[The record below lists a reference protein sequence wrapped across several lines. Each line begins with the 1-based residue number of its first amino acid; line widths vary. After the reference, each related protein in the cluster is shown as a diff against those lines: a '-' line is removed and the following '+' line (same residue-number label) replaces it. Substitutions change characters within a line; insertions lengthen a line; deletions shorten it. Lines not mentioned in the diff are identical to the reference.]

1 MSLPLNL
8 GGLSMD
14 ALVEKLRVIFQ
25 NVNEW
30 LKFAEAKNAVLLAF
44 SGTAM
49 TATLAVLATVQNL
62 ANSLRFGLL
71 GATALLCV
79 CAFLCAW
86 SFLPKTN
93 LEKILWSRSNSF
105 QVMKPQVED
114 NLYYFGHLRK
124 YNSATLLDSV
134 NQDYLNGAASVPY
147 GKEAQDLASQI
158 VVNSSIAFRKYQLF
172 TYASYCL
179 VTAIATVPAFVLLS
193 LVFTRGL

>member
-1 MSLPLNL
+1 MYVPLNL

-62 ANSLRFGLL
+62 PNSLRVGLL
-71 GATALLCV
+71 GATVLLCV
-79 CAFLCAW
+79 CAFFCAW

-105 QVMKPQVED
+105 QAMKPQVED

-134 NQDYLNGAASVPY
+134 NQGYLNGAASLPY

-158 VVNSSIAFRKYQLF
+158 VVNASIAFRKYQFF
-172 TYASYCL
+172 TYGAYCL
-179 VTAIATVPAFVLLS
+179 VISILIVPTSILFN
-193 LVFTRGL
+193 LVFFKGL